1 MAYGIKYKIQQATQS
16 GDTVV
21 VDLLEDAYAGS
32 VITYDATTIQL
43 QYIPSSDDPFEPIY
57 ASQLNIGINV
67 TDDVANMPD
76 FTTMD
81 DRKYWVKMYVN
92 SVLKWQG
99 WALSDNVQY
108 LFSTGFKE
116 LQFNAICGLGMLQN
130 IDYTTAI
137 TDYRL
142 QILQVF
148 YDCLTPLEYPTQPNL
163 KSSCSIYSAT
173 MFNRT
178 DNPNSEP
185 WNQAYMAVNNFVQ
198 VETDESGVSRNKFNC
213 LGVLRDVL
221 LSWGCRIFMAN
232 GEWNIMQINQQTE
245 STRYWTRYSLT
256 TGYLNDGTDTGDI
269 NIPTDAIFVNNSQLK
284 IYKKGFNNFVSFK
297 KIEFP
302 SNLLYNP
309 DLKLFS
315 GNDATNWVE
324 TVGGTG
330 YVAIKEN
337 QDKQIN
343 AFILALGDVTTG
355 ALAQIDSSTPMPI
368 SVGDSPKVQ
377 FRIYNTTAN
386 LDGGGALLPNC
397 IIKLL
402 IAGGGSTYYLTD
414 ANEWALFTI
423 GVTDY
428 YKVNDKGNNTLVNL
442 EEIPGAPINGTLSF
456 GVFIQGSGV
465 NTQSAIIIGDFQVT
479 YSSEFKSV
487 LMTAEINATDTYR
500 KEIAFPHG
508 YNTDTTDVLGDAQT
522 PAFYGAVT
530 DSSGGQM
537 YGWYMFERVGVDNYF
552 SLAELMLQ
560 NYINMLRQNIINI
573 DAAIEGTFYASDV
586 LTFTDNDPSQ
596 ISVQGNKYLLGN
608 STFDTKRNE
617 CYGTYLQIDNTYQ
630 EANIATVFN
639 NGVGVGI
646 ALSMHNGAG
655 LTSAA
660 ACAFTDYTL
669 TKYSTQFLPVV
680 NDVIYNDINLTL
692 PFSGG
697 TLWWKFFIPY
707 FNTTRSYRIN
717 ASGVITEVATC

>member
-1 MAYGIKYKIQQATQS
+1 MAYAIKYKIQQATQS
-16 GDTVV
+16 GSTIV
-21 VDLLEDAYAGS
+21 VDLLEDGYVGS
-32 VITYDATTIQL
+32 VINYDATTIQL

-57 ASQLNIGINV
+57 ASQLNVGINV

-81 DRKYWVKMYVN
+81 DRKYWVKMYVD

-130 IDYTTAI
+130 IDYSTAI

-142 QILQVF
+142 QILQVI
-148 YDCLTPLEYPTQPNL
+148 YDCLTPLQYPTQPNL
-163 KSSCSIYSAT
+163 KSSISIYSAT

-232 GEWNIMQINQQTE
+232 GEWNIVQINQQAET
-245 STRYWTRYSLT
+245 TRYWTRYSLT

-269 NIPTDAIFVNNSQLK
+269 NIPTDAIFVNNSQVK
-284 IYKKGFNNFVSFK
+284 IYKKGFNNFVSYK

-315 GNDATNWVE
+315 GNDATYWTE
-324 TVGGTG
+324 TVSGTG

-355 ALAQIDSSTPMPI
+355 ALAQVDSSTPMPI
-368 SVGDSPKVQ
+368 NVGDSPKVQ

-397 IIKLL
+397 IVKL
-402 IAGGGSTYYLTD
+402 IVSGASSSVYLADDNT
-414 ANEWALFTI
+414 WKTFSI

-428 YKVNDKGNNTLVNL
+428 YKVNDKANNSLVNL
-442 EEIPGAPINGTLSF
+442 EEIPGSPIDGTLSF
-456 GVFIQGSGV
+456 GIFIQGSGV
-465 NTQSAIIIGDFQVT
+465 NTQSALIIGDFEVT
-479 YSSEFKSV
+479 FNSEFKSV

-508 YNTDTTDVLGDAQT
+508 YNIDRGTTADIKT
-522 PAFYGAVT
+522 TFYGAIT
-530 DSSGGQM
+530 DSSGNQL

-552 SLAELMLQ
+552 SLAELMFQ

-586 LTFTDNDPSQ
+586 LTFTDTDPSQ
-596 ISVQGNKYLLGN
+596 ISVQGSKYLLGN

-630 EANIATVFN
+630 EANITTVFD

-646 ALSMHNGAG
+646 ALSMHNNAA
-655 LTSAA
+655 LSSAA
-660 ACAFTDYTL
+660 ACLFSTYTL

-680 NDVIYNDINLTL
+680 NDIIYNDINLTL

-697 TLWWKFFIPY
+697 TLWYKFFIPY